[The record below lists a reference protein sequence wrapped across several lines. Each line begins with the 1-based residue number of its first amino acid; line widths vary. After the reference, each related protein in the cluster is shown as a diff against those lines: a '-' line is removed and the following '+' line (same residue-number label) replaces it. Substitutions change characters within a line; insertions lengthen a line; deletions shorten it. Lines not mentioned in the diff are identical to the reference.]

1 VSSAPE
7 VDAANP
13 LRGRTVVVGV
23 CGGIAAYKAC
33 ELVRALV
40 KAEAQVWVTM
50 TTASRRFVG
59 ELTFQAL
66 SGHAVFTD
74 LFDGGQEAEI
84 GHIRIADRADLMIVA
99 PATASTLAR
108 LAAGLADDPVS
119 AVALATRAPLLL
131 APAMNVNMWDNPI
144 TRDNV
149 RRLVEVRG
157 ARLVGP
163 DAGFL
168 ACRWVGPGRM
178 AEPTDI
184 AEAAARVLSPAD
196 LAGRRVVVSAGS
208 TREALDPVRFLGNR
222 STGKMGYALA
232 AAAVRR
238 GAAVTLVSGPSA
250 LEVPLGVTHQPVGD
264 ARQMEA
270 AVVAAAAGADAVIM
284 AAAVADFRP
293 RSQAPSKL
301 KKTALDPAPVLEL
314 ERNPDILA
322 GLGAARGGARK
333 PVLVGFAAETEQVVA
348 NARAKLGAKRCDLVV
363 ANDVSRADAGF
374 EVDTNEVVLVD
385 AEGDQPLPAGT
396 KAEVAHRIWDRVI
409 AMLGESGPKPA
420 P

>member
-1 VSSAPE
+1 MSREPE
-7 VDAANP
+7 PDPSNP
-13 LRGRTVVVGV
+13 LRGRTVVLGV

-40 KAEAQVWVTM
+40 KAEADVWVGM
-50 TTASRRFVG
+50 TAAARRFVG
-59 ELTFQAL
+59 ELTFQTL
-66 SGHAVFTD
+66 SGHPVFTD
-74 LFDGGQEAEI
+74 LFDRNQEVDI
-84 GHIRIADRADLMIVA
+84 GHIRVADRADLMIVA
-99 PATASTLAR
+99 PATATTLAR
-108 LAAGLADDPVS
+108 LAAGLADDPVT

-178 AEPTDI
+178 AEPADI

-196 LAGRRVVVSAGS
+196 LDGRQIVVSAGP

-222 STGKMGYALA
+222 STGKMGFALA
-232 AAAVRR
+232 AAAARR

-250 LEVPLGVTHQPVGD
+250 LEVPPGVRHQPVED
-264 ARQMEA
+264 ARQMGA
-270 AVVAAAAGADAVIM
+270 AVRAAAAGADVVIM

-293 RSQAPSKL
+293 RTRSEQKL
-301 KKTALDPAPVLEL
+301 KKGALADTPAIEL

-322 GLGAARGGARK
+322 ELGAGRSGTGALR
-333 PVLVGFAAETEQVVA
+333 PLLIGFAAETEAVVA
-348 NARAKLGAKRCDLVV
+348 SARGKLASKRCDLIV

-374 EVDTNEVVLVD
+374 AADTNEVVLVEPD
-385 AEGDQPLPAGT
+385 GDRPLPAGS
-396 KAEVAHRIWDRVI
+396 KAAVAHRILDRVVELL
-409 AMLGESGPKPA
+409 AR
-420 P
+420 